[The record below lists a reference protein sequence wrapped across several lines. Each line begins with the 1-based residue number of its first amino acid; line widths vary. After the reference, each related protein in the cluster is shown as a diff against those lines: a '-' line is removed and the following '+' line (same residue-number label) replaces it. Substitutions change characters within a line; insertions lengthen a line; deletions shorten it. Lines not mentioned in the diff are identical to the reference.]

1 MENRTPIGIDLGTT
15 NSAVA
20 YVDVHQR
27 VQLIPN
33 SNGDNITPS
42 VVYSGPEGWVVGREA
57 RDASAFEPDL
67 VAMFFKREMGNR
79 NYQLEMRGQSYDAE
93 AFSTILLRSL
103 REQAERALPAL
114 GPVIVTVPAYFHNAQ
129 REATMRAAA
138 AAGLDIV
145 RTINEPTAAAIA
157 YGRHRPEMQGK
168 VVVYD
173 LGGGTFDVTLLEYS
187 PQATRVIASDGN
199 HHLGGVLWD
208 DRLMNLTADRFAEQ
222 HSQDPRDDAMA
233 VAELRLRCEE
243 AKKFLSQRQE
253 VRIAVNS
260 AGKRG
265 TVTVTRADFETETLD
280 LLDQTRV
287 LLVRLLAAAGVKWPE
302 VDAVLLAGGSTRMPA
317 VRQLVKMLS
326 RKEPLTDID
335 PDECVAV
342 GAAYEAAAHQAPR
355 LGLSSP
361 KRQTL
366 DVTPHSLGYVA
377 ISPDG
382 QRFINDIILKKNS
395 PIPVSAA
402 HPATLE
408 TQADRPN
415 MLDLYLLQGESQRV
429 LDNTV
434 LGHYR
439 VKDVPH
445 HRGKANLEIGF
456 AYDISGVVKITCEE
470 KQLKKTLEVTVVD
483 SEVDLDWTDL
493 HPKEYVRRNSVAA
506 MLVMDT
512 SGSMSGQGIQEAIRA
527 ALSFLDNTNADAVK
541 VGLIEFGNRT
551 GIVQNLT
558 PDLNKVR
565 GAVRSMQANGG
576 TPLTEGLEAAERE
589 MAQIEQNRVLIVL
602 TDGCPNNAN
611 SALAVGDRLK
621 RSGVRIIAIG
631 VGSADHDFLRRLASD
646 AKASIQSDFRDLSRT
661 FSTIAQSLGSAQSGL
676 RRLNR

>member
-1 MENRTPIGIDLGTT
+1 MENRIPLGIDLGTT
-15 NSAVA
+15 NSAIA
-20 YVDVHQR
+20 YVDSHQR

-42 VVYSGPEGWVVGREA
+42 VIYAGAEGWVVGREA
-57 RDASAFEPDL
+57 REASAFEPDL

-79 NYQLEMRGQSYDAE
+79 NYQLEMRGKSYDAE
-93 AFSTILLRSL
+93 AFSAILLGSL
-103 REQAERALPAL
+103 REQAERCLPSL

-157 YGRHRPEMQGK
+157 YGRHRPDMQGK

-208 DRLMNLTADRFAEQ
+208 DRLMNLTSDRFVEQ
-222 HSQDPRDDAMA
+222 QDEDPRDDAIA
-233 VAELRLRCEE
+233 VADLRLRCEE

-253 VRIAVNS
+253 VRIAVNC

-265 TVTVTRADFETETLD
+265 TVSVTRADFEIGTMD
-280 LLDQTRV
+280 LLEQTRV
-287 LLVRLLAAAGVKWPE
+287 LLVRLLATAGVKWPE
-302 VDAVLLAGGSTRMPA
+302 IDAVLLAGGSTRMPA

-335 PDECVAV
+335 PDECVAI

-355 LGLSSP
+355 LGLPPP

-382 QRFINDIILKKNS
+382 QKFINDIILKKNS
-395 PIPVSAA
+395 PIPVAA
-402 HPATLE
+402 THLAVLE

-415 MLDLYLLQGESQRV
+415 VLDLYLLQGESQRV

-439 VKDVPH
+439 VEDVPH
-445 HRGKANLEIGF
+445 SRGKATLEIGF
-456 AYDISGVVKITCEE
+456 GYDISGVVMITCRE
-470 KQLKKTLEVTVVD
+470 KQLQKPLSVSVVD
-483 SEVDLDWTDL
+483 SEVDLAWTDL
-493 HPKEYVRRNSVAA
+493 HPKEYVRRSSVAA
-506 MLVMDT
+506 ILVMDT

-527 ALSFLDNTNADAVK
+527 ALSFLDNTNSDAVR

-551 GIVQNLT
+551 GVVQNLT
-558 PDLNKVR
+558 SDLDKVR
-565 GAVRSMQANGG
+565 SAVRSMQASGG

-589 MAQIEQNRVLIVL
+589 LAQIEQNKVVIVL
-602 TDGCPNNAN
+602 TDGCPNSAD
-611 SALAVGDRLK
+611 SALKVGDRLK
-621 RSGVRIIAIG
+621 RDGVRIIAIG
-631 VGSADHDFLRRLASD
+631 VGSADQAFLKRLASD
-646 AKASIQSDFRDLSRT
+646 AKASIQADFRDLSRT

-676 RRLNR
+676 RRLNK